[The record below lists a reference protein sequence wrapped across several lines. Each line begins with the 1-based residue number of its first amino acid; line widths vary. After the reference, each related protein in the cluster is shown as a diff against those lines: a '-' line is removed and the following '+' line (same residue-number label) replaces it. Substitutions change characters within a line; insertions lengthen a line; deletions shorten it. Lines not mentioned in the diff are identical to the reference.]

1 MEYNVALEK
10 LTPIFRQVM
19 NDPNL
24 ELNSEM
30 TAEDV
35 ERWDSLSHM
44 MLINAMQ
51 MQFGIRFKLSELNKI
66 RSVGDFVNALINKVE

>member
-1 MEYNVALEK
+1 MEYKVALEK

-24 ELNSEM
+24 ELKSEM

-44 MLINAMQ
+44 MLINAIQ

>member
-1 MEYNVALEK
+1 MEYEVALEK

-24 ELNSEM
+24 ELKSEM

-44 MLINAMQ
+44 MLINAIQ